1 MSALDERPIAYSYVR
16 MSSQQQI
23 KGDSLRR
30 QLELS
35 EEYAKRNNLNLDN
48 SLRDIGVSVWTG
60 ANVKTGALGRFL
72 ELVQTG
78 RVTAG
83 SYLLVES
90 LDRLSR
96 ERVIDALEPFLS
108 ILRAGIIVITL
119 ADRPVYSAETVGD
132 NFTQLM
138 MSLAIM
144 ARAHEE
150 SQIKPHR
157 ISQAHARRRADAAKG
172 HGKFSGQ
179 MWGWIDQV
187 EVAPKKFEYRL
198 NDHAKTVAKIFEMS
212 DTGYGC
218 LKIEREL
225 IRLNM
230 MGIKGKPL
238 SQGNI
243 NALLKN
249 EAVIGTYQPTHVVE
263 DKKVPYGEPLKN
275 FLPAAVNENVYWRVR
290 RNKRQP
296 ATRGRKGPAMTNLFP
311 GLLTCGHC
319 GARLMMSI
327 GGSPKQRYLYVQCSR
342 KYVGLDCAYPKGT
355 FRYDVLEKAILDNVT
370 EFQHDFSAGDPM
382 KARSNLA
389 DQLSRNERKLAELEE
404 QRANIKA
411 MMAFAETDEHRRDI
425 AADFAS
431 RRSAVEEAKAEIAR
445 LEIELQTFDIRRR
458 ESSEFADRIKIERML
473 WTTGDQH
480 AIYDSRSRVA
490 LLIRKTL
497 SDISVNFEKK
507 EAMVL
512 IGTERAYLF
521 DKTGSMINSF
531 DARKAGFYD
540 TGTRYFA
547 TQIDDDGNEQIVALR
562 PRPWGRR
569 EMTADIPVETIGE
582 GENKQISPDTVEAQQ
597 DRIALIER
605 LHETPSQKEATVNPR
620 LNDPDVIALK
630 ERRRQGDLPNYH
642 PGRKP
647 HSK

>member
-1 MSALDERPIAYSYVR
+1 MIALDERPIAYSYVR
-16 MSSQQQI
+16 MSSQQQA

-35 EEYAKRNNLNLDN
+35 EEYARRHNLILDK
-48 SLRDIGVSVWTG
+48 SRQDIGVSAWTG
-60 ANVKTGALGRFL
+60 ANVKTGALGKFL
-72 ELVQTG
+72 DLVKAG
-78 RVTAG
+78 DIAKG

-108 ILRAGIIVITL
+108 ILRAGIIVVTL
-119 ADRPVYSAETVGD
+119 ADKQVYSAETVGD

-150 SQIKPHR
+150 SQIKSHR

-198 NDHAKTVAKIFEMS
+198 NNHAKTIAKVFEMS
-212 DTGYGC
+212 DAGFGC

-230 MGIKGKPL
+230 MGIKGKPI

-249 EAVIGTYQPTHVVE
+249 EAVIGTYQPTHVV
-263 DKKVPYGEPLKN
+263 DGKKVPYGEPLKN
-275 FLPAAVNENVYWRVR
+275 FLPAAVSEDVYWRVQ

-296 ATRGRKGPAMTNLFP
+296 PTRGRKGPAMTNLFP

-319 GARLMMSI
+319 GSRLMMSI

-342 KYVGLDCAYPKGT
+342 KYVGLDCQYPKGT

-370 EFQHDFSAGDPM
+370 EFQQDFNSGDPT
-382 KARSNLA
+382 KARENLT
-389 DQLSRNERKLAELEE
+389 DQLRHHAQRLAELEK

-411 MMAFAETDEHRRDI
+411 MMAFAETEADRRDI

-431 RRSAVEEAKAEIAR
+431 RRASVEEAKAEISR
-445 LEIELQTFDIRRR
+445 LEIELQTFDTRRR
-458 ESSEFADRIKIERML
+458 ESSEFADRIKIERMM
-473 WTTGDQH
+473 WTTGDEH
-480 AIYDSRSRVA
+480 AVYESRSRVA

-497 SDISVNFEKK
+497 SDISVNFQKK

-521 DKTGSMINSF
+521 DKTGKMINSF

-547 TQIDDDGNEQIVALR
+547 TEVDGDGDERIVALR
-562 PRPWGRR
+562 PRPWGRW
-569 EMTADIPVETIGE
+569 EMTADIPLETIGE
-582 GENKQISPDTVEAQQ
+582 GTNKQIAPDTVEAQQ
-597 DRIALIER
+597 ERIALIKR
-605 LHETPSQKEATVNPR
+605 LHETPSQREPAINPR

-630 ERRRQGDLPNYH
+630 ERRRRGDLPDYH
-642 PGRKP
+642 PDK
-647 HSK
+647 KA